1 MARTRTHAR
10 TAHRLALFRRID
22 RHLTHPVAKIV
33 HERRVKDDVSVN
45 SVNLI
50 RMMIQEK
57 ADPSLC

>member
-1 MARTRTHAR
+1 MTFKCRAHAPMH
-10 TAHRLALFRRID
+10 APQFRRID

-50 RMMIQEK
+50 RLIIQEK